1 MCAGAGSC
9 CCKTNLGVAVPS
21 PPSLPFC
28 LGEEI
33 VQLHL
38 GYCETPVYNGY
49 PLKISQNRR

>member
-21 PPSLPFC
+21 PPSLPFF

-38 GYCETPVYNGY
+38 GYCETPV
-49 PLKISQNRR
+49 